1 MLVHTLTR
9 TPTSF
14 KDCDFVFTHYKNLW
28 IELVYML
35 FFLRV
40 VYMLKLARSVCIYV
54 LFSIVLVGAIM
65 LTDFA
70 IGLGQIAAF
79 LLNLVLVYM

>member
-1 MLVHTLTR
+1 
-9 TPTSF
+9 
-14 KDCDFVFTHYKNLW
+14 
-28 IELVYML
+28 
-35 FFLRV
+35 
-40 VYMLKLARSVCIYV
+40 MLKLARSVCIYV